1 MGTRRQNRTIYLI
14 ISMRQ
19 KIFLS
24 CLLILSAI
32 PFALSSTHND
42 TRADM
47 TISPILGC
55 VVVVL
60 VAIFVIRFAYNR
72 IRSVNQV
79 FKKSL
84 PLSLILLPI
93 LFQSINACEF
103 ISGLIILINYMPDF
117 HLSLLIYSIANGIA
131 VFFIHNLIRKKDA
144 YLINWR
150 SDSDKQV
157 IRLTC
162 NAVNISVLLSFASLI
177 VIPIFSTAKNDL
189 GNSVEIAVMAVTGCI
204 CLASLLGS
212 VASSWI
218 IEQKITQFSMRN
230 SMHSNDQID

>member
-32 PFALSSTHND
+32 PFALSSTYND
-42 TRADM
+42 ARADM

-55 VVVVL
+55 VVVL
-60 VAIFVIRFAYNR
+60 VAIFMTYLAYNR
-72 IRSVNQV
+72 IKSVNQA
-79 FKKSL
+79 FKKDL

-103 ISGLIILINYMPDF
+103 ISGLIIFINYMPDF
-117 HLSLLIYSIANGIA
+117 HLSLLIYSIVNGIA
-131 VFFIHNLIRKKDA
+131 VFFIHNLIRKKDV

-157 IRLTC
+157 VRLTC

-189 GNSVEIAVMAVTGCI
+189 GNSIEIAVMAVTGCI
-204 CLASLLGS
+204 CLVSLLGS

-218 IEQKITQFSMRN
+218 IEQTVTQFSMHN
-230 SMHSNDQID
+230 PIHSNDQID